1 MPPLLDDRIHELANM
16 TLCTEAAALI
26 RVNLEQIEAGRKAK
40 LVEIG
45 ALTDKQLADINQHRA
60 AKGLIPVNAEVVF
73 IGRHIYQSRIAKD
86 GYTIDDVIDQILNA
100 MHSDS
105 LVLDTSKMT
114 AVENPNLRADR
125 YGNKVRDRAVFE
137 CTARHPRPELFSVIP
152 RGDLI
157 KPQKRKGHSSRNG
170 P

>member
-1 MPPLLDDRIHELANM
+1 MPLR
-16 TLCTEAAALI
+16 TEAPALI
-26 RVNLEQIEAGRKAK
+26 RTNLEQIEAGQKAR

-45 ALTDKQLADINQHRA
+45 ALTSKQVADINKHRA
-60 AKGLIPVNAEVVF
+60 AQGLVPVNAEVVF
-73 IGRHIYQSRIAKD
+73 IGKHIYQSRIAKD
-86 GYTIDDVIDQILNA
+86 GYTIDDVIDQITNA
-100 MHSDS
+100 LHSDS

-114 AVENPNLRADR
+114 AMDNSNLRADR
-125 YGNKVRDRAVFE
+125 YGNQVRDRAVFE

-157 KPQKRKGHSSRNG
+157 KPQNKKGHSWRDG

>member
-1 MPPLLDDRIHELANM
+1 MPLR
-16 TLCTEAAALI
+16 TEAAALI
-26 RVNLEQIEAGRKAK
+26 RANLEQIEAGRKAS

-45 ALTDKQLADINQHRA
+45 ALTPKQLADINKHRA
-60 AKGLIPVNAEVVF
+60 AQGLIPIRAEVVF
-73 IGRHIYQSRIAKD
+73 IGKHIYQNRIEKD
-86 GYTIDDVIDQILNA
+86 GYTFDDVVDQISNA

-105 LVLDTSKMT
+105 LVLDTIKMT
-114 AVENPNLRADR
+114 AMENPNLRTDR

-152 RGDLI
+152 KGDLI
-157 KPQKRKGHSSRNG
+157 KPQKEKGHSSRNG

>member
-1 MPPLLDDRIHELANM
+1 MPLRA
-16 TLCTEAAALI
+16 EAAALI
-26 RVNLEQIEAGRKAK
+26 RANLEQIEAGHKAP

-45 ALTDKQLADINQHRA
+45 ALTQEQLADINKHRA
-60 AKGLIPVNAEVVF
+60 AQGLAPVIAEVVF
-73 IGRHIYQSRIAKD
+73 IGKHIYQSRIAKD
-86 GYTIDDVIDQILNA
+86 GYTIEDVIDQISNA

-105 LVLDTSKMT
+105 LVLDTGKMT
-114 AVENPNLRADR
+114 AMENPDPRADR
-125 YGNKVRDRAVFE
+125 YGNKVRDRVVFE

-157 KPQKRKGHSSRNG
+157 KPQKTRATPLRNG

>member
-1 MPPLLDDRIHELANM
+1 M
-16 TLCTEAAALI
+16 TLGSNAAVLI
-26 RVNLEQIEAGRKAK
+26 RENLEQIEAGRRAK

-45 ALTDKQLADINQHRA
+45 ALTPKQLADINHHRTTQ
-60 AKGLIPVNAEVVF
+60 GLTPGHAEVVF

-86 GYTIDDVIDQILNA
+86 GYTIDDVLDQILNA
-100 MHSDS
+100 MRSDS
-105 LVLDTSKMT
+105 LVIETIKMT
-114 AVENPNLRADR
+114 AMENPNLRADR

-137 CTARHPRPELFSVIP
+137 CSARHPRPELFSVIP

-157 KPQKRKGHSSRNG
+157 KPQKQKGHSSRNG

>member
-1 MPPLLDDRIHELANM
+1 MPLR
-16 TLCTEAAALI
+16 TEAAALI
-26 RVNLEQIEAGRKAK
+26 RANLEQIEAGQKAR

-45 ALTDKQLADINQHRA
+45 ALTPEQLADINKHRGA
-60 AKGLIPVNAEVVF
+60 LGLIPVSAEVVF
-73 IGRHIYQSRIAKD
+73 IGKHIYQSRIAKD
-86 GYTIDDVIDQILNA
+86 GYTIDDVIDQISNA

-105 LVLDTSKMT
+105 LVLDTIMMT
-114 AVENPNLRADR
+114 AIENPNLRADR

-152 RGDLI
+152 KGDLI
-157 KPQKRKGHSSRNG
+157 KPPKEKGHSSRGG